1 MSAVFVTVLV
11 VLNAMLTCGLKVDM
25 TREHFFHGKSLFCA
39 QLQCTENITEDTQMS
54 ALVNMSVYR
63 ISEPEG
69 KILLASISG
78 SDSKVRDYKIS
89 GVLSEGKLSK
99 HHGELV
105 LSFSNTSACNLHQY
119 KCQVYFTNKTGDTG
133 MLENRTTSYEREKIK
148 KSVLL
153 MNLKAETLNYV
164 KTVDTMYDF
173 LKSFEDPEKLKDADV
188 SMSLQMSHSDRD
200 WYSDDTAQIP
210 SSTELNNSNKHISSN
225 NATDMLDAKINN
237 ITQQMQTVNN
247 RLRAIDV
254 VDAKINNI
262 TQQMQTVNNR
272 LRAIDVVDVKINNIT
287 QQMQT
292 VDNKLRAIDVVDV
305 KINNITQQMQTVNNR
320 LRAIDVVD
328 VKINK
333 ITQQM
338 QTVNDKLR
346 AIDVVDVKINNITQQ
361 MQTVNDKLR
370 AIDVKLNEAITRNNQ
385 TNRMIEA
392 LNTTVQE
399 SKKTYNMN
407 PLLSRTTLQCKK
419 NDKTDVPERTTV
431 RLGQDKLAL
440 CDTKTDGG
448 GWIIFQRRVLGDVNF
463 TRDWNAY
470 KHGFGSL
477 VGDFWLGNDWISNL
491 TMMGY
496 NELRIDMTRKGIKY
510 YAHYDHFKVDNEAA
524 SYKIY
529 MSSFSG
535 NVKDKLSYHHA
546 MKFSTFDRDNDWLSE
561 NCAGT
566 FKGGWWFRDCR
577 EAALNGVWGTAE
589 TTTGIFWYE
598 LSSDGYI
605 VDSVE
610 MKVRQV

>member
-1 MSAVFVTVLV
+1 
-11 VLNAMLTCGLKVDM
+11 M
-25 TREHFFHGKSLFCA
+25 TREHFFHGKILFCA
-39 QLQCTENITEDTQMS
+39 HLQCTENITEDTQMS

-63 ISEPEG
+63 ISESEG

-78 SDSKVRDYKIS
+78 SDSKVRHYKIP
-89 GVLSEGKLSK
+89 GILSEGKLSK

-119 KCQVYFTNKTGDTG
+119 KCQVHFTNKTGDIE

-247 RLRAIDV
+247 RLRTIDVVDAKINNITQQMQTVNNRLRAIDV

-272 LRAIDVVDVKINNIT
+272 LRAIDVVDAKINNIT

-292 VDNKLRAIDVVDV
+292 VNNRLRAIDAVDA

-328 VKINK
+328 
-333 ITQQM
+333 
-338 QTVNDKLR
+338 
-346 AIDVVDVKINNITQQ
+346 AKINNITQQ

-370 AIDVKLNEAITRNNQ
+370 AIDVKLNESTTRNKQ
-385 TNRMIEA
+385 TNRMVE
-392 LNTTVQE
+392 E
-399 SKKTYNMN
+399 SKNNYNIN
-407 PLLSRTTLQCKK
+407 PAFLRTTLQCKK
-419 NDKTDVPERTTV
+419 NHNIDAAERTTISLDENNV
-431 RLGQDKLAL
+431 AL

-448 GWIIFQRRVLGDVNF
+448 GWIIIQRRVLGDVNF
-463 TRDWNAY
+463 TRAWNDY

-477 VGDFWLGNDWISNL
+477 SGDFWLGNDWISNL

-496 NELRIDMTRKGIKY
+496 NELRIDMTRKGKQY
-510 YAHYDHFKVDNEAA
+510 YAHYDYFKVDNEAA

-529 MSSFSG
+529 LSSFSG
-535 NVKDKLSYHHA
+535 NVQNNYGLSYHDG
-546 MKFSTFDRDNDWLSE
+546 MKFSTFDTDNDLRSDL
-561 NCAGT
+561 NCAQVGR
-566 FKGGWWFRDCR
+566 GGWWYRDCKYVY
-577 EAALNGVWGTAE
+577 LNGVWR
-589 TTTGIFWYE
+589 TTDAGTGIIWNE
-598 LSSDGYI
+598 LSSDGPF

-610 MKVRQV
+610 MKVRKL